1 VSGFSIW
8 IGKNARSNDKM
19 LSLAHKDDIW
29 LHAKSVAG
37 SHVIIR
43 AQQKIPDK
51 AVIEIAASFAA
62 HQSKA
67 KGSEWVPVIY
77 TPKKY
82 VRKAKNSPP
91 GAVIVQKE
99 QVVMVQPM
107 EPRDA

>member
-1 VSGFSIW
+1 
-8 IGKNARSNDKM
+8 M

-37 SHVIIR
+37 SHVILR

-51 AVIEIAASFAA
+51 SVIEIAASFAA

-91 GAVIVQKE
+91 GTVIVQKE